1 MKIARLANRRMKKS
15 IREHRIPP
23 GSPAQELDLAR
34 RIAKAV
40 AYLRANR
47 ERYAAAAAWARE
59 HLLEPEHGIL
69 AGPIPKRWH
78 RRDG

>member
-1 MKIARLANRRMKKS
+1 MKIARLANLRMKKS
-15 IREHRIPP
+15 IREHRIRPR
-23 GSPAQELDLAR
+23 SPAQELDLAR

-47 ERYAAAAAWARE
+47 ERYAAAAAWARV
-59 HLLEPEHGIL
+59 HLKEPENGIL
-69 AGPIPKRWH
+69 AGPMPKNRH